1 MSSSTALHYQSYLQL
16 DKVLDAQTPQSARYG
31 PAAHDETL
39 FIIIHQV
46 YELWFKQI
54 LHEMDLLLRTLTKE
68 QTVDERDMGL
78 VVETTQRILKIQ
90 EVLIQQI
97 TVLET
102 MTALD
107 FLEFRNY
114 LFPASG
120 FQSYQFR
127 LLEVKLGLP
136 RSQREQYN
144 NTPYSEVFP
153 PEQQA
158 MLEAAEAA
166 PSLLQ
171 AVEQWLER
179 TPFLQFRGWDFV
191 PAYKAAVERMFTE
204 DRAQLDNNP
213 HLTDTDRRARHT
225 RLQDAEHYLFSLLDP
240 AGYNQMQAQ
249 GQARMSHRAMMAA
262 LLINLYRD
270 QPILHLPY
278 ALLTNLLQIDE
289 HLATWR
295 YRHSM
300 MVLKM
305 LGRKMGTGGSSG
317 HEYLQKTVAQ
327 HSIFSD
333 LYLLKTLLI
342 PRSHLPVLPEGLKKS
357 LGFSFGA

>member
-1 MSSSTALHYQSYLQL
+1 MSTTALHYQSYLQL
-16 DKVLDAQTPQSARYG
+16 DKVLHAQQPQSALHG
-31 PAAHDETL
+31 QEAHDEML
-39 FIIIHQV
+39 FIVIHQV

-54 LHEMDLLLRTLTKE
+54 LHEIDLLLGTLTQE
-68 QTVDERDMGL
+68 DTVDERAMGKM
-78 VVETTQRILKIQ
+78 VETTQRIIKIQ
-90 EVLIQQI
+90 EVLIQQVG
-97 TVLET
+97 VLDT
-102 MTALD
+102 MTSLD

-120 FQSYQFR
+120 FQSFQFR
-127 LLEVKLGLP
+127 MLEVKLGLP
-136 RSQREQYN
+136 RLQREQYN
-144 NTPYSEVFP
+144 NIPYAAVFP

-158 MLEAAEAA
+158 QLEAAEAA
-166 PSLLQ
+166 PSLLA
-171 AVEQWLER
+171 AVAQWLER
-179 TPFLQFRGWDFV
+179 TPFVQFQGWDFV
-191 PAYKAAVERMFTE
+191 PQYKAAVARMFEE
-204 DRAQLDNNP
+204 DRAQLANNP
-213 HLTDTDRRARHT
+213 HLTDADRRARQT
-225 RLQDAEHYLFSLLDP
+225 RLQDAERYIFSLLDP
-240 AGYNQMQAQ
+240 QAYAQMQAS
-249 GQARMSHRAMMAA
+249 GQARISHSALMAA

-278 ALLTNLLQIDE
+278 ALLNDLLQIDE
-289 HLATWR
+289 HVGTWR

-342 PRSHLPVLPEGLKKS
+342 PRSHLPQLPEGLKKS
-357 LGFSFGA
+357 LGFSFGT

>member
-1 MSSSTALHYQSYLQL
+1 MKPTALHYQDYLQL
-16 DKVLDAQTPQSARYG
+16 DKVLQAQAPQSALHG

-39 FIIIHQV
+39 FIVIHQA
-46 YELWFKQI
+46 YELWFLQI
-54 LHEMDLLLRTLTKE
+54 LHELERVQHLMTQEDG
-68 QTVDERDMGL
+68 VPERDMGQM
-78 VVETTQRILKIQ
+78 VETTRRILKIQ
-90 EVLIQQI
+90 EVLIHQVDI
-97 TVLET
+97 LET

-107 FLEFRNY
+107 FLEFRHH

-120 FQSYQFR
+120 FQSFQFR

-144 NTPYSEVFP
+144 NVPYASVFP
-153 PEQQA
+153 PAQQA
-158 MLEAAEAA
+158 QLEAAEQA

-179 TPFLQFRGWDFV
+179 TPFLQFAGWDFV
-191 PAYKAAVERMFTE
+191 PQYQQAVERMFAE
-204 DRAQLDNNP
+204 DRAQLDSNP
-213 HLTDTDRRARHT
+213 HLQDAERRARNT
-225 RLQDAEHYLFSLLDP
+225 RLQDSEQYLFSLLD
-240 AGYNQMQAQ
+240 ATQYAQLQAT
-249 GQARMSHRAMMAA
+249 GQARMSHRALMAA

-270 QPILHLPY
+270 EPILHLPY
-278 ALLTNLLQIDE
+278 ALLTNLLQMDE
-289 HLATWR
+289 NLATWR

-305 LGRKMGTGGSSG
+305 LGKKMGTGGSSG
-317 HEYLQKTVAQ
+317 HDYLRKTVDN

-342 PRSHLPVLPEGLKKS
+342 PRSHLPQIPDNLRQR
-357 LGFSFGA
+357 LGFAF